1 MKLKYLLASGL
12 FLSTAFVACTND
24 DFAEISA
31 PANTDNAIALGEGF
45 TISVNKGGADTRAAF
60 DGSLQPY
67 WIEGDRIGAA
77 WLHKVTGI
85 DEYNNVTDC
94 SYIGSSYQMFYSN
107 LPFTLIEGAGTAN
120 GRFET
125 VGNAFA
131 GAYVL
136 YYPYDPQVAMAGNE
150 IPVALKTYEV
160 NCADPTKNLTEN
172 MFAWSPV
179 KFVPGGPQTDDF
191 YLEQIP
197 VLVQLKFKADKKL
210 NMNLDGGVTIKN
222 IVLMAE
228 DESGNNVLAEAGKIV
243 AGTAPQKGNYNYVL
257 ENPTDVFNGN
267 GLGNIADYENV
278 GSVDHLFITAIG
290 SEESDFQLLKEDVA
304 TVESFDFS
312 ILPLAKKAKK
322 VTIKIVTEDRG
333 VYKKVYDS
341 DNSEEK
347 KFVDEFN
354 QAYTQGKGMG
364 QVQMVVNLDMTE
376 TDDVI
381 YTAEEF
387 MRRWEAA
394 TTNGEKPELEV
405 GTDLVLTEP
414 LTCNNES
421 AEVTVIGHKLTVPSI
436 TIEKNTAITFNNEV
450 LVEGDV
456 KTSGASE
463 LNATNLTAKNIEIQG
478 MANLTIDKADVLTI
492 ASSGVVTASG
502 VEGESAVDVINIQ
515 KGKNSI
521 GKLTLGAKLAFNTLE
536 SEGDVI
542 LATDAT
548 NTGTMVVENLNTI
561 STSDTHTLTNEG
573 ELTINGTI
581 YSNSQIKNSKK
592 LVINAATSNNWVL
605 ENEGEVDLNGTTSL
619 KTGSEN
625 NGTIN
630 LYANLNG
637 TWENNGIVNVYGKS
651 QVNAT
656 SVTMNEDSWIVLKSL
671 NAKVTNYNILTSD
684 GKTAFSTQSTTD
696 VTAYLSQKKT
706 LGAAWLWIDNSAVEL
721 PEEMEADVY
730 LNADITLG
738 SNVTVKGYVRVDKE
752 ISMNTKDNQAYTF
765 DVKEDFG
772 GAWQVEGHLN
782 LTDKVTL
789 KGEISRDHLRN
800 ISGGNVKDMTIE

>member
-24 DFAEISA
+24 DFADISA

-77 WLHKVTGI
+77 WLHKVTGF
-85 DEYNNVTDC
+85 DEYNDVTDC
-94 SYIGSSYQMFYSN
+94 SSIGSSYEMFYSN

-120 GRFET
+120 GKFET

-228 DESGNNVLAEAGKIV
+228 DESGNNVLAEAGKIMT
-243 AGTAPQKGNYNYVL
+243 GTAPEKENYNYVL

-267 GLGNIADYENV
+267 GLGNIANYKNV

-312 ILPLAKKAKK
+312 ILPLAQKAKK

-341 DNSEEK
+341 DNSNEK

-354 QAYTQGKGMG
+354 QAYTQGKGLG

-394 TTNGEKPELEV
+394 TTNGENPELEV

-421 AEVTVIGHKLTVPSI
+421 AEVTVKGHKLTVPSI
-436 TIEKNTAITFNNEV
+436 NIEKNTAITFENEV

-456 KTSGASE
+456 MTSGASE
-463 LNATNLTAKNIEIQG
+463 LEATNLTAKNIEIQG
-478 MANLTIDKADVLTI
+478 KADLTIDKADVLTI

-502 VEGESAVDVINIQ
+502 VDAESTVDVIYIQ
-515 KGKNSI
+515 KGSTTI
-521 GKLTLGAKLAFNTLE
+521 GELTLGANLAFNTLE

-548 NTGTMVVENLNTI
+548 NTGTMVVENLNTT
-561 STSDTHTLTNEG
+561 STYTLTNKG

-581 YSNSQIKNSKK
+581 YSNSQIKNSEEAK
-592 LVINAATSNNWVL
+592 LVVNVSNSSNWVL
-605 ENEGEVDLNGTTSL
+605 KNDGEVDLNGTTSL
-619 KTGSEN
+619 KAGSEN

-637 TWENNGIVNVYGKS
+637 MWTNKGIVNVYESS
-651 QVNAT
+651 QVNAQN
-656 SVTMNEDSWIVLKSL
+656 VTMNEDSWIVLKSL
-671 NAKVTNYNILTSD
+671 NAKVTNYSSLTSE
-684 GKTAFSTQSTTD
+684 GKTAFSAQSTAD
-696 VTAYLSQKKT
+696 VTAYLSQKST

-721 PEEMEADVY
+721 PKEMEADVY

-738 SNVTVKGYVRVDKE
+738 SDVTVKGYVHVDKE

-782 LTDKVTL
+782 LTDNVTL
-789 KGEISRDHLRN
+789 KGKISQNHLRN
-800 ISGGNVKDMTIE
+800 ISGGNVDDMTIE

>member
-60 DGSLQPY
+60 DDESLQPY

-228 DESGNNVLAEAGKIV
+228 DANGDDVLADAGKIV

-267 GLGNIADYENV
+267 GLGNIANYENV

-312 ILPLAKKAKK
+312 ILPLDKKAKK

-394 TTNGEKPELEV
+394 TTNGENPELEV

-421 AEVTVIGHKLTVPSI
+421 AEVTVMGHKLTVPSI
-436 TIEKNTAITFNNEV
+436 TIEKNTAITFENEV

-456 KTSGASE
+456 MTSGASE

-542 LATDAT
+542 LAADAT
-548 NTGTMVVENLNTI
+548 NTGTMVVENLNTT
-561 STSDTHTLTNEG
+561 STCTLTNKG

-581 YSNSQIKNSKK
+581 YSNSQITNSEEAK
-592 LVINAATSNNWVL
+592 LVVNVSNSSNWVL
-605 ENEGEVDLNGTTSL
+605 NNDGEVDLNGTTSL
-619 KTGSEN
+619 KADSEN

-671 NAKVTNYNILTSD
+671 DAKVTNCGTVDSNLR
-684 GKTAFSTQSTTD
+684 TAFSAQNTTD
-696 VTAYLSQKKT
+696 MTEYLTKKTT
-706 LGAAWLWIDNSAVEL
+706 LGAGWLWIDNSNVVL
-721 PEEMEADVY
+721 TNMKADVY
-730 LNADITLG
+730 LNANVTLE
-738 SNVTVKGYVRVDKE
+738 SNVSVEGYVRVNKE
-752 ISMNTKDNQAYTF
+752 VSMSTKDNEEYTF
-765 DVKEDFG
+765 EVTAG
-772 GAWQVEGHLN
+772 NWQVEGHLN

-800 ISGGNVKDMTIE
+800 ISGGNVEDMTIK